1 MARKPEYTEPLTVK
15 ERKFAADNHNLVY
28 SFLHRF
34 GYSLELYYDIAIFG
48 YLKSVQIYNRR
59 EDLKNKYTFP
69 FISQQYM
76 RSEIG
81 NHCRTENAIKRKS
94 SGTVISLDAEYLE
107 TENLYNCIS
116 VVGGKSPESEIVAME
131 RVTELLNSLSDT
143 QREITQMKIEG
154 YSNKEIYSA
163 LEMKSSTYYM
173 EVQRIKKI
181 LAEMISQNISITNQ
195 SVDNRKDGRY
205 YV

>member
-76 RSEIG
+76 R
-81 NHCRTENAIKRKS
+81 
-94 SGTVISLDAEYLE
+94 
-107 TENLYNCIS
+107 
-116 VVGGKSPESEIVAME
+116 
-131 RVTELLNSLSDT
+131 
-143 QREITQMKIEG
+143 
-154 YSNKEIYSA
+154 
-163 LEMKSSTYYM
+163 
-173 EVQRIKKI
+173 IKKI